1 MTRTDQIN
9 SYHVRERER
18 MRGDQEEER
27 KGGIERGIRTKALI
41 YTRTVNLCT
50 DDWKCLISYYD
61 ICYALTKIIIVNLA
75 LQHFP
80 FVLYFVYS
88 TANNHR
94 VPLKNEHPDY
104 INAVFINVMHCHY
117 FLVS

>member
-18 MRGDQEEER
+18 
-27 KGGIERGIRTKALI
+27 KGGGEKIFNECTHVHFIVLI
-41 YTRTVNLCT
+41 L
-50 DDWKCLISYYD
+50 LLHSFSI
-61 ICYALTKIIIVNLA
+61 
-75 LQHFP
+75 
-80 FVLYFVYS
+80 
-88 TANNHR
+88 ANNHR